1 MTPRRA
7 IAAALVALVAGG
19 AAGAHDGRPQ
29 GGPAPHGEAEAAPLP
44 FPVDIRMRFDLTD
57 QAGRRVSE
65 ADFAGRPV
73 ALFFGY
79 ANCEAICSVAL
90 PAMAEALEHLGDDG
104 AGVAPVMITVDPA
117 RDTPEALARALPRYH
132 DRLIGLTGTAEALA
146 EARAAFQVEA
156 AEVARDAAGAPIFA
170 HGSFIYLVGPDGR
183 VRSVL
188 PPIVGPARIAELMR
202 RHLLAL

>member
-7 IAAALVALVAGG
+7 VAAALVALATSGG
-19 AAGAHDGRPQ
+19 AAAHDGRSHDA
-29 GGPAPHGEAEAAPLP
+29 PAPHAANDAAPPP
-44 FPVDIRMRFDLTD
+44 FPVEIRMRFDLSD

-65 ADFAGRPV
+65 AEFAGRPV

-90 PAMAEALEHLGDDG
+90 PAMAEALDLLGDDG
-104 AGVAPVMITVDPA
+104 AAIAPVMITVDPS